1 MNISHAK
8 LITTFLISLL
18 FLFIHCADGNSPDDK
33 KSSNTEKATIIVDQA
48 GYDIQITF
56 SNYKNAECYLGHH
69 FGDKQFVIDTAKIDE
84 MGKAHF
90 QSDDNTIGGLFL
102 VILPSKK
109 YFEFILNERKFT
121 VEGDTTDF
129 LNTLSFV
136 GSVEN
141 DVFYDDLRFLDVK
154 KKEAADLTDKINKAG
169 KDSEAAKPIKDQLKN
184 LDSEVK
190 AYRAGIKSK
199 HPDLFYTKLLKATP
213 EPDVPDPPKNAD
225 GSIDSLFQFN
235 YYKAHFLDEVDFS
248 DARMLNTPVLHS
260 KLTKYLDQLTVQ
272 RPDSIANAAFY
283 IIDEKVQNDQDVF
296 KYVVNYV
303 TSHYE
308 KSKVMGMDEIFVRM
322 VNKYYNTGKAYWI
335 DDTQLYKIKDRAYKL
350 APLLLGKKAPALFL
364 KDRNGEFVNMYD
376 IDKEVTILYFWDPD
390 CGHCKKMTPKLKA
403 FWEKYKNESMTIY
416 AACTEVE
423 QDKWEKYIDD
433 NQLTFINVGD
443 FELRNPFRE
452 QYDIYSTPVVY
463 LLDKNK
469 IIKAKKIGVEQLEQ
483 VYLDYKA
490 GKIK

>member
-1 MNISHAK
+1 MTISPVK
-8 LITTFLISLL
+8 LITTLLLSVL
-18 FLFIHCADGNSPDDK
+18 FLCIQCADGNAPNEAK
-33 KSSNTEKATIIVDQA
+33 TEVGEKAIPAEQD
-48 GYDIQITF
+48 GYDISITF
-56 SNYKNAECYLGHH
+56 KNFKNNECYLGHH
-69 FGDKQFVIDTAKIDE
+69 FGDKQFVIDTANIDAT
-84 MGKAHF
+84 GKVQF
-90 QSDDNTIGGLFL
+90 KSDDNIIGGLYM

-109 YFEFILNERKFT
+109 YFEFILNERDFSI
-121 VEGDTTDF
+121 EGDTTDF
-129 LNTLSFV
+129 LNTLAFA

-141 DVFYDDLRFLDVK
+141 DVFYEDLRFLDVK
-154 KKEAADLTDKINKAG
+154 KKEAKTLNEQLQAKGAN
-169 KDSEAAKPIKDQLKN
+169 SEAAKPIKDQLKN
-184 LDSEVK
+184 LDTEVK
-190 AYRAGIKSK
+190 TYRKNLTEK

-213 EPDVPDPPKNAD
+213 DPEVPDPPKNPD

-235 YYKAHFLDEVDFS
+235 YYKTHFLDEVDFS
-248 DARMLNTPVLHS
+248 DARMLHTPVLHK
-260 KLTKYLDQLTVQ
+260 KLTQYLDQLTVQ
-272 RPDSIANAAFY
+272 RPDSIAKATFY
-283 IIDEKVQNDQDVF
+283 IVDQKVKNDQDVF

-308 KSKVMGMDEIFVRM
+308 KSKVMGMDEVFVRM

-350 APLLLGKKAPALFL
+350 APLLLGKKAPALNL
-364 KDRNGEFVNMYD
+364 KDQNGEFVNLYD
-376 IDKEVTILYFWDPD
+376 VDKNVTILYFWDPD
-390 CGHCKKMTPKLKA
+390 CGHCKKMTPKLKE
-403 FWEKYKNESMTIY
+403 FWDKYKNESMTIY

-423 QDKWEKYIDD
+423 KDKWEKYIDD

-463 LLDKNK
+463 LLDKDK